1 MIVVHLGAHR
11 TATTLFQ
18 KTLADN
24 RQRLSERGICFL
36 GPEQIRNGDFQGLMI
51 HHSHVTLW
59 RSRKAQ
65 TAAQKLR
72 STLDSERRAGRRVIL
87 SEENILGNIRSN
99 VDTMSIY
106 PNIQSSLERLQPAFE
121 QVDVFYISIRP
132 LDVWWNSCLS
142 FAIRHF
148 RRPPSAMQLDCI
160 AYNSAGGWRTVR
172 QAVCDAFPKAKVKV
186 VEFGALTAKP
196 IVQLAEVSGWQDL
209 SHLEQKHQI
218 LNRSKTIKNLKEI
231 LEGRGDSIG
240 IARLAEKGEGR
251 KLNMFSDTGLGMLFE
266 AYERDLAWLRCKTDD
281 RITFLEAPK

>member
-36 GPEQIRNGDFQGLMI
+36 GPEQIRNGDFKGLMI
-51 HHSHVTLW
+51 HRSQVTLW

-106 PNIQSSLERLQPAFE
+106 PNI
-121 QVDVFYISIRP
+121 
-132 LDVWWNSCLS
+132 
-142 FAIRHF
+142 
-148 RRPPSAMQLDCI
+148 
-160 AYNSAGGWRTVR
+160 
-172 QAVCDAFPKAKVKV
+172 
-186 VEFGALTAKP
+186 
-196 IVQLAEVSGWQDL
+196 
-209 SHLEQKHQI
+209 
-218 LNRSKTIKNLKEI
+218 
-231 LEGRGDSIG
+231 
-240 IARLAEKGEGR
+240 
-251 KLNMFSDTGLGMLFE
+251 
-266 AYERDLAWLRCKTDD
+266 
-281 RITFLEAPK
+281 